1 MPIVSVV
8 RTLLPCGGWEASGLH
23 LSALEVE
30 SEQERRVDMNRRS
43 FLRAASTS
51 LVGIAS
57 PAWAMRNVQ
66 AVDGNLVDKNVF
78 LSSTEVFGQCTE
90 LDATRLLQ
98 KNHPG
103 GPDDFLIGYLVP
115 REQSPFVEL
124 DDERDPV
131 DLNLSALNAMQGPTA
146 AGPTRGPSQPGARFR
161 DHPPHNQGVA
171 FRRHGF
177 YLTTSL
183 GDRIISC
190 DLHET
195 RRDSFHVRKSIRV
208 TDHDTEEH
216 YVHPGGI
223 QTIGDYVAVPVVNE
237 NGTGQV
243 RFLNPDLDAPISAF
257 ETESA
262 AFCVGV
268 TDVLAN
274 DRAIYIAAV
283 SAREDGNEIWFYGA
297 QADSLSKCV
306 WSAYPGPWCV
316 ETADTR
322 EWRNQRGASDTKW
335 HGCKNNLS
343 LLSDR
348 KGALYLLALGNT
360 EAQAQG
366 EDYADLFAVDLSE
379 GVSLRKLASVKLR
392 GISSRRVYHY
402 GQPSARWGCSA
413 RVDRANRVRIV
424 SIGYAT
430 AGPGVDRVEM
440 AQYTVG
446 DCAGG

>member
-1 MPIVSVV
+1 
-8 RTLLPCGGWEASGLH
+8 
-23 LSALEVE
+23 
-30 SEQERRVDMNRRS
+30 MNRRS

-98 KNHPG
+98 KNRPG
-103 GPDDFLIGYLVP
+103 GPDDFRIAYLVQ

-124 DDERDPV
+124 DDDGDPV
-131 DLNLSALNAMQGPTA
+131 DLNLSALDAMQGPIA
-146 AGPTRGPSQPGARFR
+146 AGPTRGPGQPGVATARF

-171 FRRHGF
+171 FRRQGF
-177 YLTTSL
+177 YLTTSS

-195 RRDSFHVRKSIRV
+195 FPDSFRVRKSIRV
-208 TDHDTEEH
+208 TDHTTEEH

-223 QTIGDYVAVPVVNE
+223 QTIGDYVAVPVINE

-268 TDVLAN
+268 TNVRAN

-283 SAREDGNEIWFYGA
+283 SATEDGNEIWFYGA
-297 QADSLSKCV
+297 RADSLSKCV
-306 WSAYPGPWCV
+306 WSAYPGPWRV

-322 EWRNQRGASDTKW
+322 EWRNARGASDTKW

-348 KGALYLLALGNT
+348 NGALYLLALGNT

-366 EDYADLFAVDLSE
+366 EDYADLFAVDLSKK
-379 GVSLRKLASVKLR
+379 VSLRKLASVKLR
-392 GISSRRVYHY
+392 GISNRSVTGYA
-402 GQPSARWGCSA
+402 QPSARWGCSA
-413 RVDRANRVRIV
+413 RVIRANHVRIA
-424 SIGYAT
+424 SIGYST
-430 AGPGVDRVEM
+430 AGPSVDLIEM